1 MEPKISI
8 SKQNKKKFIVVPLEE
23 TKKEE
28 ISKDKNYFQDIL
40 PCFGKYEVE
49 EYVAKKLKDILFLT
63 HNATEL
69 FTSNFSF
76 NVNDEVINISG
87 KMLREKLM
95 PYFMVKYEDDEV
107 LLLKLK

>member
-8 SKQNKKKFIVVPLEE
+8 SKQSKKKFIVVPLEE

-49 EYVAKKLKDILFLT
+49 EYVAKQIKEILFLS
-63 HNATEL
+63 HDATKL
-69 FTSNFSF
+69 FTSDFSF

-87 KMLREKLM
+87 KMLKEKLM
-95 PYFMVKYEDDEV
+95 PYFIVKYEDDEV

>member
-8 SKQNKKKFIVVPLEE
+8 SKQSKKKFIVVPVEE
-23 TKKEE
+23 SKKEK

-40 PCFGKYEVE
+40 PCF
-49 EYVAKKLKDILFLT
+49 AKKFKEILFLS
-63 HNATEL
+63 HDATKL
-69 FTSNFSF
+69 FTSDFSF

-87 KMLREKLM
+87 KMLKEKLM
-95 PYFMVKYEDDEV
+95 PYFIVKYEDDEV